1 MPVAPEVCNTPH
13 VLLTLLTGHA
23 AGAKH
28 NSSVSL
34 NEPQQQQQQQSQSKQ
49 QQQQQRLTELT
60 KPTSSTALPAMP
72 AAALVKASAAAAS
85 PSLSLSAAGGTSRA
99 GDTAAAAA
107 AGSTGAIGGL
117 ISSSSM
123 AAGPASS
130 GGSSS
135 VTSVTAAG
143 VPVEALRLRR
153 EMRLLA
159 SRLAEMQQTC
169 TRLQQVRRGKLC
181 VLVNKS
187 LFGRHGGQQALTE
200 VRNVHACSGCRG
212 RQGGGASGAACAHKE
227 GCVHNGAWRVVVVL
241 CRPAQGCSRCV
252 LASMQCQV

>member
-1 MPVAPEVCNTPH
+1 M
-13 VLLTLLTGHA
+13 LTLLTGHA